1 MPADPKP
8 AGPRPVDELTFEQ
21 ALDELD
27 ALVRRMESG
36 ALGLDESIAAY
47 RRGAALATHCQSR
60 LNAAE
65 QQIRKLDGEV
75 LRALEPDELRGGAG
89 AAAGDGGDGGE
100 DGGQGRGQRA

>member
-1 MPADPKP
+1 MAKNSDPKPADPK
-8 AGPRPVDELTFEQ
+8 PVDELTFEQ

-47 RRGAALATHCQSR
+47 RRGAALATYCQSR

-75 LRALEPDELRGGAG
+75 LRTLEPDELRGGAG
-89 AAAGDGGDGGE
+89 TAGGDGGE
-100 DGGQGRGQRA
+100 DGGQDRGQQA